1 MKGNKKELLTEKRKP
16 VMTIL
21 RTLRPGQS
29 TTYSI
34 KRLGVVKSTAS
45 TLSAQYDIRF
55 TTKIDRKSKTITV
68 TRL

>member
-1 MKGNKKELLTEKRKP
+1 MKGNKKELLTEKKP

-29 TTYSI
+29 ATYSI

-55 TTKIDRKSKTITV
+55 TTKINRSSKTITV

>member
-1 MKGNKKELLTEKRKP
+1 MKGNKKELLTEKKP

-55 TTKIDRKSKTITV
+55 TTKINRSSKTITV

>member
-21 RTLRPGQS
+21 RTLKPGQS

-45 TLSAQYDIRF
+45 TLSAQFDIRF